1 MDVIPQNNLLELA
14 KLIRARRGE
23 LLGHWRRDVR
33 VLKGAEHLDVPTLN
47 DHIPAFI
54 DELVAAL
61 EHGRVETVAEAH
73 AGGCPSAHGLQRL
86 HDGFD
91 IVEVVAEYN
100 ILRDALQNLAEAAAL
115 SVEGDAGRTVNRLLD
130 GAIGTAVRTYA
141 TQRAIDVQQRREER
155 LAFVVHDLRTPLAAM
170 AVATEVLDETLPE
183 QVSDEEPAEMV
194 KTLRRNIGRLQA
206 IVTKVMQ
213 EETNLA
219 IGTSSKLERREMDLW
234 PFVERL
240 IGDLRP
246 LSDSGAT
253 DLINEVP
260 EDLVVWADT
269 TLLTQILQN
278 LLSNA
283 IRFTPGGKVVVGARR
298 FDDHVECWVRDDG
311 EGIPEERIE
320 RVFDKLQTDPDP
332 EKSGTG
338 LGLAI
343 VKQAVEAHG
352 GEVTV
357 DSRPERGST
366 FTFSLPLSGGG
377 TRAEPAEA

>member
-1 MDVIPQNNLLELA
+1 MTAQNNLRRLA
-14 KLIRARRGE
+14 ELIRERRTE
-23 LLGHWRRDVR
+23 LLAHWRRDVR

-61 EHGRVETVAEAH
+61 EHGRVESVAEAH
-73 AGGCPSAHGLQRL
+73 AEGCPSAHGLQRL

-100 ILRDALQNLAEAAAL
+100 ILRDALQNLAEAAGL
-115 SVEGDAGRTVNRLLD
+115 SLEGDAARTLNRLLD

-155 LAFVVHDLRTPLAAM
+155 LAFIVHDLRTPLAAI

-183 QVSDEEPAEMV
+183 KVSDEEPAEMV

-219 IGTSSKLERREMDLW
+219 IGTSSKLERREVDLW

-246 LSDSGAT
+246 LSDAGAT
-253 DLINEVP
+253 DLTNEVP
-260 EDLVVWADT
+260 EDLVVWVDA

-283 IRFTPGGKVVVGARR
+283 IRFTPEGKVVIGARR
-298 FDDHVECWVRDDG
+298 LDDHVECWVQDDG
-311 EGIPEERIE
+311 VGIPEERIE
-320 RVFDKLQTDPDP
+320 RVFEKLQTDPDP

-352 GEVTV
+352 GQVMV
-357 DSRPERGST
+357 HSRPERGST
-366 FTFSLPLSGGG
+366 FTFTLPFSGAG
-377 TRAEPAEA
+377 TRAQSAAA